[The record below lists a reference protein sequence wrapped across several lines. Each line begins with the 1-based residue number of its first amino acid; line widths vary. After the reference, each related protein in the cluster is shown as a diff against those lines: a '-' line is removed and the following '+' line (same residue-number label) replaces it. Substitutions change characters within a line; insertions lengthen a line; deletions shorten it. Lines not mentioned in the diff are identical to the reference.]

1 MARAN
6 LVTRR
11 ILGTKVTY
19 NYVDLE
25 VGELMVGTITIS
37 KAVEDKTKLLKLVD
51 KLVSVEDKIKVCQIV
66 DTERVD
72 KLIGITE
79 EDFIKYGVELDT
91 KTRKPLA

>member
-25 VGELMVGTITIS
+25 AGELMVGTITIS

-51 KLVSVEDKIKVCQIV
+51 KLISVEDKIKVCQIV

-79 EDFIKYGVELDT
+79 EDFIKYGIELDT

>member
-1 MARAN
+1 MARMN
-6 LVTRR
+6 LITRR
-11 ILGTKVTY
+11 VLGTKVSY